1 MHHETNLWARSRLDF
16 HIATECR
23 DSIMLSYCSHSMLA
37 LMMSIT
43 FSRQSLLYRW
53 FHSDD
58 LQYLCCCLYCSSET
72 DSDFFSCLYSI
83 EFSFRLTQIALD
95 FLSFSLLHDHHEVS
109 EDDIVDADCRWD
121 DAITSL
127 CMNKKQDRN

>member
-1 MHHETNLWARSRLDF
+1 LHHETNLWTRFKLDS

-23 DSIMLSYCSHSMLA
+23 DSIMLLYCSHSMLV

-43 FSRQSLLYRW
+43 FSRQSLLYWW

-72 DSDFFSCLYSI
+72 DSDFFSCLYFI

-95 FLSFSLLHDHHEVS
+95 SLSFSLSHDHHEVS

-121 DAITSL
+121 DAIASL
-127 CMNKKQDRN
+127 CMNKKQDCN